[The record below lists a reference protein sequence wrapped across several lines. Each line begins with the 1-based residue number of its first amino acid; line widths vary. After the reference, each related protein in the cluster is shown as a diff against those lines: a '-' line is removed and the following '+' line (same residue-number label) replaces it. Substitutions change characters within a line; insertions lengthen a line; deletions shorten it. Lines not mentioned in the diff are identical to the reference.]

1 MMRGISKRILTG
13 LITILPVVLT
23 LYLLYWLVVSTEA
36 LLGNLLRLVLP
47 TGWYFP
53 GMGFAAGLLVAFVVG
68 MLMHTLVVRRLFA
81 QGERAFIRLPVVK
94 SIYLAIRDLLN
105 YFSSKKDA
113 EFQQVVSVSIGDT
126 GMELIGFVTRTD
138 LRELPKE
145 VSERDYV
152 LVYFPMSYM
161 IGGYAALT
169 PRSALR
175 PLNMSMEDA
184 MRFILT
190 AGVTGQRPTPVEKKE
205 QA

>member
-190 AGVTGQRPTPVEKKE
+190 AGVTGQRPTSVEKKE

>member
-1 MMRGISKRILTG
+1 MTRAISKRILTG

-36 LLGNLLRLVLP
+36 LLGNLLRFVLP
-47 TGWYFP
+47 IGWYFP

-68 MLMHTLVVRRLFA
+68 LLMHTLVVRRLFA

-105 YFSSKKDA
+105 YFSSTKDN
-113 EFQQVVSVSIGDT
+113 EFQQVVAVSIGDT
-126 GMELIGFVTRTD
+126 GMELIGFVTRTN
-138 LRELPKE
+138 LNELPKE

-190 AGVTGQRPTPVEKKE
+190 AGVTGRQPTTVEKKSR
-205 QA
+205 A